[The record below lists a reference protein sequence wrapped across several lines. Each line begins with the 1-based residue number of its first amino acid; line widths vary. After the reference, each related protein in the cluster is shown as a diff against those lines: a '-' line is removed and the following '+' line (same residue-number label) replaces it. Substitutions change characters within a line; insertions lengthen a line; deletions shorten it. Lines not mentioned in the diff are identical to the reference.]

1 MDTHRRVQ
9 ERKVQLLRAGKAREA
24 TQEEVALAGK
34 GSHRRWRRPT
44 GKEPRLKYGEVDE
57 IESLRVDDD
66 SLLAFIRAGNLNEPG
81 GGR

>member
-1 MDTHRRVQ
+1 MDTHRRRPGT
-9 ERKVQLLRAGKAREA
+9 EGPAPESGKAREA

>member
-1 MDTHRRVQ
+1 
-9 ERKVQLLRAGKAREA
+9 
-24 TQEEVALAGK
+24 
-34 GSHRRWRRPT
+34 
-44 GKEPRLKYGEVDE
+44 LKYGEVDE